1 MMRRYHIAIITI
13 ILFSVL
19 MLGCSR
25 DAGKGRKKSIDFT
38 LTDLEG
44 QSFTLY
50 DNKGKVIVMDFW
62 ATWCAPCRSEIPE
75 LIKISNEYKEK
86 GVIVIGIGLDDKERL
101 ADFSREY
108 NINYDILVGTQDI
121 AKRYGVKGIPTTYI
135 LDKTGRIVKK
145 FVGYMPGMEKEIK
158 KAIDEA
164 LKE

>member
-1 MMRRYHIAIITI
+1 MKRYHVTI
-13 ILFSVL
+13 IIIMLFSIL
-19 MLGCSR
+19 MLGCSEN
-25 DAGKGRKKSIDFT
+25 AGKGRKMSIDFT
-38 LTDLEG
+38 LTNLQG

-62 ATWCAPCRSEIPE
+62 ATWCAPCRTEIPE
-75 LIKISNEYKEK
+75 LIKLNNEYKKK

-135 LDKTGRIVKK
+135 IDKKGRIVKK
-145 FVGYMPGMEKEIK
+145 FVGYMQGMEKELK
-158 KAIDEA
+158 KYIDEA
-164 LKE
+164 IKE